1 MKVTLHLCFGLLR
14 FSDFVKHILHR
25 AEKPPKKASCLTHI
39 TPRSIVS
46 ALVFAL
52 SRPHLEKIK
61 TNENQHFISDV
72 IAGNEALL

>member
-1 MKVTLHLCFGLLR
+1 M
-14 FSDFVKHILHR
+14 
-25 AEKPPKKASCLTHI
+25 
-39 TPRSIVS
+39 S

-52 SRPHLEKIK
+52 GRPHLEKIK